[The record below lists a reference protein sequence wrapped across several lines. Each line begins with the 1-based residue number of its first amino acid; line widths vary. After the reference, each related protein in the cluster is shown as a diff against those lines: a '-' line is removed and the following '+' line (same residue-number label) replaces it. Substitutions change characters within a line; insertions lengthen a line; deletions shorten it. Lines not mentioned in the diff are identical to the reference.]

1 MSTVLIVDDAEDLS
15 FTLGKIVKNN
25 GYAVISA
32 SSGKEALDVLRAH
45 IVDLIY
51 LDIGLPDIDG
61 LDLIPAI
68 REISTDSDIIML
80 TGKNDAKTAVDSLK
94 AGAVD
99 YILKPFDIIEFTT
112 SLNRIMQARLIHKKI
127 LLDTQESG
135 AQAMVCESKSM
146 LPVKEAIATAAKVN
160 APVLIIGE
168 TGTGKELAA
177 RAISDLQAESKGIF
191 VKVDCG
197 TLSENLIE
205 SELFGYEK
213 GAFTDA
219 HATKKGLVEIGDGG
233 TLFLDEIGNLPLS
246 LQPKL
251 LRLIAEST
259 FRRVG
264 GTRDIQ
270 VSVRIIA
277 ATNINLL
284 EEVDKGNFRQDLY
297 YRLNVIPINLPPLRE
312 REDDI
317 LLLANYYLRYFNK
330 ELKKNIKGFTQAAA
344 ATLLSHD
351 WPGNVRELRNL
362 IEREM
367 IFCKSDWLSFS
378 EKGDEL
384 VNHENT
390 TPLVTLREME
400 RRYVQQVLKATDNNK
415 SKAADILGITRN
427 TLRAKLAGDQ

>member
-1 MSTVLIVDDAEDLS
+1 MSTVLIVDDAEDLCFS
-15 FTLGKIVKNN
+15 LGNIVENE
-25 GYAVISA
+25 GYMVITA
-32 SSGKEALDVLRAH
+32 ATGTAALDALRDH

-51 LDIGLPDIDG
+51 LDIGLPDIHG
-61 LDLIPAI
+61 IELIPAI
-68 REISTDSDIIML
+68 RDISADSDIIIL
-80 TGKNDAKTAVDSLK
+80 TGQNDAKTAVESLK

-99 YILKPFDIIEFTT
+99 YIVKPFDLIEFTT
-112 SLNRIMQARLIHKKI
+112 SLNRIMQSRLIHKKI
-127 LLDTQESG
+127 LLESQQSG
-135 AQAMVCESKSM
+135 AQAMVCESKVM

-160 APVLIIGE
+160 APVLIVGE

-177 RAISDLQAESKGIF
+177 RAISDLQTERRGVF

-219 HATKKGLVEIGDGG
+219 QSSKGGLVEISDGG
-233 TLFLDEIGNLPLS
+233 TLFLDEIGNLPVS

-277 ATNINLL
+277 ATNINLIR
-284 EEVDKGNFRQDLY
+284 EVEKGNFRQDLY
-297 YRLNVIPINLPPLRE
+297 YRLNVIPINLPPLRD
-312 REDDI
+312 REDDV

-330 ELKKNIKGFTQAAA
+330 ELKKDIKGFTQAAA
-344 ATLLSHD
+344 ASMLAHE
-351 WPGNVRELRNL
+351 WPGNIRELRNL

-367 IFCKSDWLSFS
+367 IFCKSDWLSFAEDHHDS
-378 EKGDEL
+378 EHT
-384 VNHENT
+384 VSN
-390 TPLVTLREME
+390 TPLISLRDME
-400 RRYVQQVLKATDNNK
+400 RNYVQKVLKATGNNK
-415 SKAADILGITRN
+415 SKAAEILGITRN
-427 TLRAKLAGDQ
+427 TLRAKLAGD